1 MIDFKIAPITEE
13 YIEQFREAV
22 GSVARERKYLAF
34 LDSPSLEMSQEFV
47 KSNLKNNMP
56 HFIAISNDKVVGWC
70 DIVASDRPVLKHSG
84 TLGIGVLSG
93 FRGAGIG
100 KALIQAAINKA
111 KEIGLTR
118 VELTVREHNTT
129 AIELYKKI
137 GFEIEGIHRNAVLI
151 DDKYEN
157 QIFMALLLN

>member
-1 MIDFKIAPITEE
+1 MVDYKIVPIAEE
-13 YIEQFREAV
+13 YIEQYRHAV

-56 HFIAISNDKVVGWC
+56 HFIAVSDDKVVGWC
-70 DIVASDRPVLKHSG
+70 DIVASSKPVLKHSG

-93 FRGAGIG
+93 YRGLGIG
-100 KALIQAAINKA
+100 KALIQTAINKA

-118 VELTVREHNTT
+118 IELTVREHNAT

-137 GFEIEGIHRNAVLI
+137 GFEIEGLHRNAVLI
-151 DDKYEN
+151 DNKYEN
-157 QIFMALLLN
+157 QVFMALLV